1 MAWEW
6 RENNREK
13 VLEALQKG
21 EYEAILT
28 SRDGALDALAQ
39 LACEL
44 GVFEAV
50 ELIKVD
56 RERAGVPDELALRTL
71 AVLPFIEAM
80 SLSAAANTLFEDAG
94 VLLQLG
100 YTAVQIQE
108 GFNER
113 RGKGK
118 EKKSAQSRPHH
129 PDVLR
134 EELQRIKVESLDAY
148 RRQCVGVLYRRG
160 LIRSKLYAV
169 DGSGI
174 GPEMRVVGLLCLQ
187 KDGPLWVNWRL
198 RTGNE
203 SEKGK
208 EGAVVLAMV
217 DELRE
222 IAGNDAIEW
231 MLMDALYADGFI
243 LANLKY
249 ARQIDVMVRMP
260 EDRRMYEQLM
270 GILRVIPEAW
280 QEHPDVRYLSGHKQ
294 IRQMRVAK
302 MDALNDW
309 EGFVETAQALGVEKP
324 TLSGFAI
331 QSDQLGKDGKP
342 EEWALVATDTFHTA
356 WQAYT
361 FWRNRWTIENS
372 GFRELKEGWHL
383 EEALWTFRNTVVA
396 AARLTFTLIA
406 YNVAQIAKS
415 KVAERLKARGIR
427 KLRQELNRQFGFR
440 SSLVI
445 VFAAGAFTIVH
456 LEELVVFLGGKP
468 PQFSFGRP
476 GGAP

>member
-13 VLEALQKG
+13 VLEALRKG

-28 SRDGALDALAQ
+28 SREGALDALVHIAYD
-39 LACEL
+39 LEVL
-44 GVFEAV
+44 EAV
-50 ELIKVD
+50 KLVEVE
-56 RERAGVPDELALRTL
+56 REREGIPDEILLRTL
-71 AVLPFIEAM
+71 AIMPFVEAL

-100 YTAVQIQE
+100 YTAIQVQE

-113 RGKGK
+113 RGKGY
-118 EKKSAQSRPHH
+118 EKKSEKSRPYH

-134 EELQRIKVESLDAY
+134 GELQRIKVESLVAY
-148 RRQCVGVLYRRG
+148 RRHCIGVLYQRG
-160 LIRSKLYAV
+160 LVRSKLYAV

-174 GPEMRVVGLLCLQ
+174 GPEMRVVGLICVQ

-198 RTGNE
+198 RTGKE

-208 EGAVVLAMV
+208 EGEVVLAMV
-217 DELRE
+217 DEIRE
-222 IAGNDAIEW
+222 LAGKDSIEW
-231 MLMDALYADGFI
+231 MLMDALYADGFL

-249 ARQIDVMVRMP
+249 ARQIDAMVRLP

-270 GILRVIPEAW
+270 GLLRVCPEAW
-280 QEHPDVRYLSGHKQ
+280 QEHQDVRYLSGHKQ
-294 IRQMRVAK
+294 TRNMRVAK
-302 MDALNDW
+302 MDSLNDW
-309 EGFVETAQALGVEKP
+309 EGFVEAGQALGVEDP

-331 QSDQLGKDGKP
+331 QSDLIGKDGKP
-342 EEWALVATDTFHTA
+342 EEWALVSTAPFNTA

-361 FWRNRWTIENS
+361 YWRNRWTIENS

-383 EEALWTFRNTVVA
+383 EEALWTFHNPVVA
-396 AARLTFTLIA
+396 AARLAFTLIA

-415 KVAERLKARGIR
+415 KVAERLKVRGIR
-427 KLRQELNRQFGFR
+427 KLRQELNHQLGVR
-440 SSLVI
+440 SSPII
-445 VFAAGAFTIVH
+445 VFAAGAYAVLH
-456 LEELVVFLGGKP
+456 LEELVILLGGKP
-468 PQFSFGRP
+468 PQFSFGRANGSP
-476 GGAP
+476 

>member
-13 VLEALQKG
+13 VLAALQKG

-44 GVFEAV
+44 EVFEAV
-50 ELIKVD
+50 EMIEVE

-71 AVLPFIEAM
+71 AVMPFVEAM

-108 GFNER
+108 GFNQR

-118 EKKSAQSRPHH
+118 ETKSAQSRPHH

-134 EELQRIKVESLDAY
+134 EELQRIKVESLDGY
-148 RRQCVGVLYRRG
+148 RRHCVGVLYKRG

-174 GPEMRVVGLLCLQ
+174 GPEMRVVGLICLQ

-203 SEKGK
+203 SEKGQ
-208 EGAVVLAMV
+208 EGEVVLAMV

-222 IAGNDAIEW
+222 IAGTDVIEW
-231 MLMDALYADGFI
+231 MLMDALYADGLI

-249 ARQIDVMVRMP
+249 ARQIDVMVRLP

-302 MDALNDW
+302 MDDLNDW
-309 EGFVETAQALGVEKP
+309 EGFVEAAQALEIEKP
-324 TLSGFAI
+324 TLTGFAI

-342 EEWALVATDTFHTA
+342 EEWALVATATFNTA
-356 WQAYT
+356 WQGYT

-383 EEALWTFRNTVVA
+383 EEALWTFRNTVIA

-406 YNVAQIAKS
+406 YNVSQIAKS
-415 KVAERLKARGIR
+415 KVAERLKACGIR

-440 SSLVI
+440 SSPII
-445 VFAAGAFTIVH
+445 VFAAGAFTVLQ
-456 LEELVVFLGGKP
+456 LEELVVLLGGKP
-468 PQFSFGRP
+468 PQFSFAKRGVD
-476 GGAP
+476 A

>member
-44 GVFEAV
+44 EVFEAA
-50 ELIKVD
+50 ELIEVE
-56 RERAGVPDELALRTL
+56 RERSGVPDELALRTL
-71 AVLPFIEAM
+71 AVLPFVEAM

-100 YTAVQIQE
+100 YTAVQIRE

-118 EKKSAQSRPHH
+118 ETKSAYSRPYH

-134 EELQRIKVESLDAY
+134 EELQRIKVESLDGY
-148 RRQCVGVLYRRG
+148 RRHCVGVLYKRG
-160 LIRSKLYAV
+160 LIHSKLYAV

-174 GPEMRVVGLLCLQ
+174 GPDMRVVGLMCLQ

-198 RTGNE
+198 RTGSE

-208 EGAVVLAMV
+208 EGEVVLAMV

-222 IAGNDAIEW
+222 IAGTEAIEW

-249 ARQIDVMVRMP
+249 ARQIDVMVRLP

-270 GILRVIPEAW
+270 GLLQVFPEAW
-280 QEHPDVRYLSGHKQ
+280 QEHPDVRYLSGQKQ
-294 IRQMRVAK
+294 TRQMRVAK
-302 MDALNDW
+302 MEDLNDW
-309 EGFVETAQALGVEKP
+309 EGFVAAAQDLRVEKP

-331 QSDQLGKDGKP
+331 RSDQIGKDGKP
-342 EEWALVATDTFHTA
+342 EEWALVSTAPFHTA

-372 GFRELKEGWHL
+372 GFRELKVGWHL
-383 EEALWTFRNTVVA
+383 EEALWTFHHTVVA

-415 KVAERLKARGIR
+415 KAGERLRARGIR

-440 SSLVI
+440 SSPLI
-445 VFAAGAFTIVH
+445 VFANGAFTILH
-456 LEELVVFLGGKP
+456 LEELVVLLGGKP
-468 PQFSFGRP
+468 PQFSFGIPR
-476 GGAP
+476 GTS

>member
-50 ELIKVD
+50 ELIEVE

-71 AVLPFIEAM
+71 AVLPFVEAM

-108 GFNER
+108 GFNQR
-113 RGKGK
+113 RGQGR
-118 EKKSAQSRPHH
+118 ETKSAQSRPHH

-134 EELQRIKVESLDAY
+134 EELQRIKVESLDAF
-148 RRQCVGVLYRRG
+148 RRQCVGVLYKRG

-174 GPEMRVVGLLCLQ
+174 GPEMRVVGLICLQ

-198 RTGNE
+198 RTGNA

-208 EGAVVLAMV
+208 EGEVVLAMV

-222 IAGNDAIEW
+222 IAGSDVIEW

-249 ARQIDVMVRMP
+249 ARQIDVMVRLP

-270 GILRVIPEAW
+270 GLLRVLPEAW

-294 IRQMRVAK
+294 TRQMRVAK
-302 MDALNDW
+302 MDDLNDW
-309 EGFVETAQALGVEKP
+309 EGFLEAAQALGVEKP
-324 TLSGFAI
+324 TLSGFAV
-331 QSDQLGKDGKP
+331 QSDQISKDGKP
-342 EEWALVATDTFHTA
+342 EEWALVATASFNTA
-356 WQAYT
+356 WQGYT

-383 EEALWTFRNTVVA
+383 EEALWTFRNTVIA

-415 KVAERLKARGIR
+415 KVADRLKARGIR
-427 KLRQELNRQFGFR
+427 KLRQELNHQFGFR
-440 SSLVI
+440 SSPVI
-445 VFAAGAFTIVH
+445 IFAAGAFTILP
-456 LEELVVFLGGKP
+456 LEELVVLLGGKP
-468 PQFSFGRP
+468 PQFLFSSRGP
-476 GGAP
+476 EA

>member
-13 VLEALQKG
+13 VLAALQKG

-39 LACEL
+39 LAYEL
-44 GVFEAV
+44 EVFEAV
-50 ELIKVD
+50 EMIEVE

-71 AVLPFIEAM
+71 AMLPFVEAM

-108 GFNER
+108 GFNQR

-118 EKKSAQSRPHH
+118 ETKSAQSRPHH

-134 EELQRIKVESLDAY
+134 EELQRIKVESLDGY
-148 RRQCVGVLYRRG
+148 RRHCVGVLYKRG

-174 GPEMRVVGLLCLQ
+174 GPEMRVVGLICLQ

-203 SEKGK
+203 SEKGQ
-208 EGAVVLAMV
+208 EGEVVLAMV

-222 IAGNDAIEW
+222 IAGIDAIEW

-249 ARQIDVMVRMP
+249 ARQIDVMVRLP

-302 MDALNDW
+302 MDDLNDW
-309 EGFVETAQALGVEKP
+309 EGFVEAAQALEIEKP
-324 TLSGFAI
+324 TLTGFAI

-342 EEWALVATDTFHTA
+342 EEWALVATATFNTA
-356 WQAYT
+356 WQGYT

-383 EEALWTFRNTVVA
+383 EEALWTFRNTVIA

-440 SSLVI
+440 SSPII
-445 VFAAGAFTIVH
+445 VFAAGAFTVLQ
-456 LEELVVFLGGKP
+456 LEELVVLLGGKP
-468 PQFSFGRP
+468 PQFSFAKR
-476 GGAP
+476 GADA

>member
-13 VLEALQKG
+13 VLAALQKG

-39 LACEL
+39 LAYEL
-44 GVFEAV
+44 EVFEAV
-50 ELIKVD
+50 EMIEVE

-71 AVLPFIEAM
+71 AMLPFVEAM
-80 SLSAAANTLFEDAG
+80 SLSAAANALFEDAG

-108 GFNER
+108 GFNQR

-118 EKKSAQSRPHH
+118 ETKSAQSRPHH

-134 EELQRIKVESLDAY
+134 EELQRIKVESLDGY
-148 RRQCVGVLYRRG
+148 RRHCVGVLYKRG

-174 GPEMRVVGLLCLQ
+174 GPEMRVVGLICLQ

-203 SEKGK
+203 SEKGQ
-208 EGAVVLAMV
+208 EGEVVLAMV

-222 IAGNDAIEW
+222 IAGIDAIEW

-249 ARQIDVMVRMP
+249 ARQIDVMVRLP

-302 MDALNDW
+302 MDDLNDW
-309 EGFVETAQALGVEKP
+309 EGFVEAAQALEIEKP
-324 TLSGFAI
+324 TLTGFAI

-342 EEWALVATDTFHTA
+342 EEWALVATATFNTA
-356 WQAYT
+356 WQGYT

-383 EEALWTFRNTVVA
+383 EEALWTFRNTVIA

-440 SSLVI
+440 SSPII
-445 VFAAGAFTIVH
+445 VFAAGAFTV
-456 LEELVVFLGGKP
+456 LQLDELVVLLGGKP
-468 PQFSFGRP
+468 PQFSFAKR
-476 GGAP
+476 GADA

>member
-50 ELIKVD
+50 ERIEVE

-71 AVLPFIEAM
+71 ALLPFVEAM
-80 SLSAAANTLFEDAG
+80 SLSAAANTLFEDAE

-108 GFNER
+108 GFNQR

-118 EKKSAQSRPHH
+118 ERKSALSRPYH

-134 EELQRIKVESLDAY
+134 EELQRIKVASLDSY
-148 RRQCVGVLYRRG
+148 RRQCVGVLYKRR

-174 GPEMRVVGLLCLQ
+174 GPEMRVVGLICLQ

-198 RTGNE
+198 RTGKE

-208 EGAVVLAMV
+208 EGEVVLAMV

-222 IAGNDAIEW
+222 IAGTDVIEW
-231 MLMDALYADGFI
+231 MLMDALYADGFVRREARFVYDAKVH
-243 LANLKY
+243 LPLVVERQVYPPNLW
-249 ARQIDVMVRMP
+249 A
-260 EDRRMYEQLM
+260 EQLA
-270 GILRVIPEAW
+270 G
-280 QEHPDVRYLSGHKQ
+280 QGS
-294 IRQMRVAK
+294 
-302 MDALNDW
+302 
-309 EGFVETAQALGVEKP
+309 
-324 TLSGFAI
+324 
-331 QSDQLGKDGKP
+331 P
-342 EEWALVATDTFHTA
+342 EETKGST
-356 WQAYT
+356 
-361 FWRNRWTIENS
+361 
-372 GFRELKEGWHL
+372 G
-383 EEALWTFRNTVVA
+383 VVA
-396 AARLTFTLIA
+396 H
-406 YNVAQIAKS
+406 S
-415 KVAERLKARGIR
+415 
-427 KLRQELNRQFGFR
+427 
-440 SSLVI
+440 
-445 VFAAGAFTIVH
+445 
-456 LEELVVFLGGKP
+456 
-468 PQFSFGRP
+468 
-476 GGAP
+476 